1 MRINSPKLNI
11 MYKACMKASKS
22 LIRDFGEIENLQV
35 SSKGPGDFVSS
46 ADKRTEKIIINE
58 LLKAYPDYGILSEE
72 AGHINEKNKNN
83 RWIVDPID
91 GTSNF
96 LNGIPQ
102 FSISIGYEENKE
114 IKSGLIYDPI
124 KNELFFAETG
134 NGAFLNNS
142 RIRVSKKKKLK
153 HSLIGTGGPKSNS
166 KLKNEIFLEFLEVS
180 KNVETPIRK
189 FGSASLDL
197 ANVACGRFDGFWQ
210 NELSYWD
217 IAAGIV
223 IIKEAGGFIDFLD
236 NDVNESKKRNL
247 VASNSLI
254 HEELVAL
261 IKKKNIENN

>member
-1 MRINSPKLNI
+1 MRINSPKFNI

-46 ADKRTEKIIINE
+46 ADKRTERIIIEE

-72 AGHINEKNKNN
+72 VGQINEKNKTN
-83 RWIVDPID
+83 RWIIDPID

-102 FSISIGYEENKE
+102 FAISIGYEEDNKVK
-114 IKSGLIYDPI
+114 IGLIYDPI

-142 RIRVSKKKKLK
+142 RIRVSKKKNLK
-153 HSLIGTGGPKSNS
+153 HALLGTGGPKSSS
-166 KLKNEIFLEFLEVS
+166 KYKNEIFLEFVEVS
-180 KNVETPIRK
+180 KNINTPIRK
-189 FGSASLDL
+189 YGSASLDL

-210 NELSYWD
+210 RELSYWD

-223 IIKEAGGFIDFLD
+223 IIKEAGGFIDYFED
-236 NDVNESKKRNL
+236 KAKESKKMNL

-254 HEELVAL
+254 HKELMDL
-261 IKKKNIENN
+261 IKKNIEKN